1 MCWVGG
7 QGSLNWFNEEVL
19 LETDL
24 EYRPDTHRDD
34 WIEVSILPTKGT
46 NSEIS
51 KLTTFKKQIFQF
63 CKNTSHSLAFPD
75 SVIIISHCKRSEFST
90 HDSNLFFQLSLST
103 LHTND
108 GNSQTYLLK
117 CQYGQGPTFGSK
129 TYLIYFISTPL
140 LLPRVYHTALY
151 CDSSKYIIR

>member
-34 WIEVSILPTKGT
+34 WMEVSILQTKGT
-46 NSEIS
+46 NTEIS

-63 CKNTSHSLAFPD
+63 CKNASHNLAFPD
-75 SVIIISHCKRSEFST
+75 SVIIISHYKRSEFST
-90 HDSNLFFQLSLST
+90 HNSNLFFKLSLST
-103 LHTND
+103 MHRND
-108 GNSQTYLLK
+108 DNS
-117 CQYGQGPTFGSK
+117 
-129 TYLIYFISTPL
+129 
-140 LLPRVYHTALY
+140 
-151 CDSSKYIIR
+151 